1 MPRLQFSLSFNKTL
15 KKNANFNLSLQDSR
29 AFLLRHLACH
39 LGNFFCEKD
48 EGRKIPG
55 NYFNNL
61 IDTIT
66 ELKLV

>member
-1 MPRLQFSLSFNKTL
+1 
-15 KKNANFNLSLQDSR
+15 LQDSR
-29 AFLLRHLACH
+29 AVLLRPLACH

-61 IDTIT
+61 KDIITIMQIKLIPGNHFNNLKDIIT
-66 ELKLV
+66 ELKLADTW